1 MFVINLGNE
10 GYITIDTEEMN
21 AYKGSVLKNRLV
33 TGNYDNFALT
43 LGMNVITW
51 TCDVDAVS
59 IEKYSRWI

>member
-1 MFVINLGNE
+1 
-10 GYITIDTEEMN
+10 MN

-43 LGMNVITW
+43 LGMNVISW
-51 TCDVDAVS
+51 TGDVDAVS